1 MADKKPA
8 DERQGLPSA
17 SGLSR
22 VGLCP
27 GSWAM
32 EKNAPPEP
40 VSPLAERGTRIHA
53 RMEGLDEELSPEEEL
68 VAREMMDFDG
78 VLFGRATIIR
88 EIRLWYKWDD
98 KEELFS
104 GKLDA
109 FCVEDEAGDG
119 VLVNYKTGRGQQSA
133 YGNWQA
139 MAESLLFF
147 KYYGKPGMKVKY
159 HFVQPES
166 IFGKVV
172 LAVFTEEDLA
182 LFERKILKAISD
194 SKADDPQ
201 LRPSE
206 EACRWCKA
214 VSICPAANWRVS
226 DATDVTNKTL
236 VELDG
241 PSRAAVLD
249 KTKAAASMA
258 DKIWKSRQAE
268 ARALLADD
276 SASIP
281 GYGTRRGRAITKISN
296 SQLAYEAAKEL
307 GVSDKDF
314 FSSCN
319 VSYSKFE
326 KVVLDKVKAPNP
338 SNFMEDRFGGVTSR
352 AFAADNLLKK

>member
-1 MADKKPA
+1 MS
-8 DERQGLPSA
+8 DERHGLPSA
-17 SGLSR
+17 SGVARL
-22 VGLCP
+22 GLCP
-27 GSWAM
+27 GSWTL
-32 EKNAPPEP
+32 EQKAPPELP
-40 VSPLAERGTRIHA
+40 SPLAERGTRIHA
-53 RMEGLDEELSPEEEL
+53 RMEGAEVELSPEEEL
-68 VAREMMDFDG
+68 VAKEMADFDG
-78 VLFGRATIIR
+78 VLFDCSTVIR
-88 EIRLWYKWDD
+88 EVRLWYKWEG

-109 FCVEDEAGDG
+109 FCIEEKTGDG

-133 YGNWQA
+133 HGNWQA

-147 KYYGKPGMKVKY
+147 KEYGKPGMKVKY

-172 LAVFTEEDLA
+172 LAVFTEEDLME
-182 LFERKILKAISD
+182 FERKILKAISD

-226 DATDVTNKTL
+226 DASDVTNKTL
-236 VELDG
+236 AELNG
-241 PSRAAVLD
+241 ASRAAVLD
-249 KTKAAASMA
+249 KTKEAAGLA
-258 DKIWKSRQAE
+258 DRMWKSRQVE
-268 ARALLADD
+268 ARTLLAND

-281 GYGTRRGRAITKISN
+281 GYGTRKGREITKISD
-296 SQLAYEAAKEL
+296 SRLAYEAAKEL

-319 VSYSKFE
+319 VSYSKFA
-326 KVVLDKVKAPNP
+326 KVVLDKVKAPSP
-338 SNFMEDRFGGVTSR
+338 DTFMEERFGDVTTR
-352 AFAADNLLKK
+352 AFAAESLSKK